1 MNTAS
6 MEEKFSE
13 IVEKNSDS
21 IYESCKKC
29 VDLLEGWGR
38 EAQEGFQYFLTQV
51 PLPQYAPGEVP
62 KGFIQIREEEV
73 DVPTQKRIREMEF
86 QIVKEL
92 ILQDVT
98 EKKFY
103 QELWK
108 RFCDTLLI
116 SDRYQR
122 AYFLLR
128 TWLDPRIPY
137 YRLGL
142 GPRMDDE
149 TFQACVQQVE
159 PPFKKTR
166 LSAENTE
173 GVHSHG
179 DRRRHPRS
187 KAAGRL
193 LGPYTGK
200 TGKRNRGSEA
210 AGKGAQGLPRAYG
223 PGRSVSAVEGDR
235 RVKRELASFRRPRTT
250 EGSEA
255 LVQNLADLCFL
266 PVWPGP

>member
-73 DVPTQKRIREMEF
+73 DAPTQKRIREMEF

-98 EKKFY
+98 EKSSTRSCGSAFATRCSFPTATRGPTSCSGHGWTRVSPITGWASACVWTTKPS
-103 QELWK
+103 
-108 RFCDTLLI
+108 R
-116 SDRYQR
+116 R
-122 AYFLLR
+122 AYSRWNCHL
-128 TWLDPRIPY
+128 
-137 YRLGL
+137 
-142 GPRMDDE
+142 
-149 TFQACVQQVE
+149 
-159 PPFKKTR
+159 
-166 LSAENTE
+166 
-173 GVHSHG
+173 
-179 DRRRHPRS
+179 
-187 KAAGRL
+187 
-193 LGPYTGK
+193 
-200 TGKRNRGSEA
+200 KRCS
-210 AGKGAQGLPRAYG
+210 LP
-223 PGRSVSAVEGDR
+223 
-235 RVKRELASFRRPRTT
+235 
-250 EGSEA
+250 
-255 LVQNLADLCFL
+255 
-266 PVWPGP
+266 

>member
-73 DVPTQKRIREMEF
+73 DAPTQKRIREMES

-142 GPRMDDE
+142 GLRMDDE

-159 PPFKKTR
+159 LPFKKTR
-166 LSAENTE
+166 FAMNAGYPQKTQ
-173 GVHSHG
+173 
-179 DRRRHPRS
+179 
-187 KAAGRL
+187 KASILMEIADAIPDQKQRVVFWALTLGRL
-193 LGPYTGK
+193 EKEIVDLRRQVKALKACRAPTDPD
-200 TGKRNRGSEA
+200 
-210 AGKGAQGLPRAYG
+210 GA
-223 PGRSVSAVEGDR
+223 
-235 RVKRELASFRRPRTT
+235 
-250 EGSEA
+250 
-255 LVQNLADLCFL
+255 
-266 PVWPGP
+266 